1 MINKLPFI
9 GWFFSSIAAVSLSIP
24 FWICWTWGGIGK
36 KYFYWFPEIYQSIPF
51 WNCVGLFIVIA
62 ILKGTLIPRLFST
75 SNSQTVNNPEKE
87 EDKTK
92 E

>member
-24 FWICWTWGGIGK
+24 FWICWSWGGIGK
-36 KYFYWFPEIYQSIPF
+36 KYFYFVPEVFQSIPF

-62 ILKGTLIPRLFST
+62 ILKGTLIPKLFSVST
-75 SNSQTVNNPEKE
+75 SNTQKVKQDEK
-87 EDKTK
+87 K
-92 E
+92 